1 MAMTPEQM
9 IALFCK
15 QGALFGQGLQ
25 VARNSSNY
33 ELALSNV
40 RESFKAYLMA
50 ALIQWRTGSECPA
63 KSIADAVH
71 AVVEG
76 LSLLSS
82 LGTPPLRISDI
93 PVERTS
99 ICAFLINSPS
109 PECSLGFLKSDR
121 RLDALIANA
130 LLDKW
135 DQSAWDSTLTQL
147 RAVKGRGLAAET
159 YTGYYNLLFSTN
171 ANIEDSVRSCEVLF
185 ERRAKDRF
193 FSGGDQT
200 YGGGPDNALTVDF
213 RLAAILKKIDYRG
226 DSLHRWRWS

>member
-1 MAMTPEQM
+1 MTSEQM
-9 IALFCK
+9 IAFFRQ

-40 RESFKAYLMA
+40 YQIFVAYLMA
-50 ALIQWRTGSECPA
+50 GFIQWRTGSESPA

-71 AVVEG
+71 AVAEG
-76 LSLLSS
+76 LPLLSS
-82 LGTPPLRISDI
+82 LGTPSARISDI
-93 PVERTS
+93 PVEQAS
-99 ICAFLINSPS
+99 ICAFLIDSAS
-109 PECSLGFLKSDR
+109 PEFSAGLLKSDR

-130 LLDKW
+130 LLDQW
-135 DQSAWDSTLTQL
+135 DQSAWDSALTQL
-147 RAVKGRGLAAET
+147 RAVKGSGLAAET
-159 YTGYYNLLFSTN
+159 YTAYYRLLFGEN
-171 ANIEDSVRSCEVLF
+171 ANLEDSVRSCELLF

-193 FSGGDQT
+193 FSGADQT
-200 YGGGPDNALTVDF
+200 YGGGPDNAFAVDF